1 LSRGQ
6 IYGLKRML
14 FSDLEGKMVG
24 NGLKEKIKVKNES

>member
-14 FSDLEGKMVG
+14 VSDLEGKMAG
-24 NGLKEKIKVKNES
+24 NGLKQKIKVKNDS